1 MKNLTAI
8 NSGSVRVEWN
18 EPEVNYGII
27 TMYTIY
33 YTIENGPERSL
44 IVPSNGQDVSSNY
57 IDYNISLMYNIHM
70 HTGTVLC
77 FLWNE
82 AISTDNSDRFC
93 Y

>member
-1 MKNLTAI
+1 MKDLTAI
-8 NSGSVRVEWN
+8 DSGSVHVEWN
-18 EPEVNYGII
+18 KPEVNYGII

-33 YTIENGPERSL
+33 YTIENGLERSL
-44 IVPSNGQDVSSNY
+44 IVLPNGQDVSSNY
-57 IDYNISLMYNIHM
+57 IDYNISHMYKIHM

-82 AISTDNSDRFC
+82 AISTDNSNRFC